1 MKFKPIFLLAVLGVL
16 AAVSAAYLFGIRGK
30 PQPPAFAP
38 ASNPYE
44 KGIYAN
50 GLIESLQ
57 GSGEN
62 INIYPEVAGTVTAV
76 PVAEGAR
83 VAAGTTLLLL
93 DDSVQRATTEQLR
106 AQADAAAA
114 QVDLAQASYA
124 NAEDQW
130 RKQQASHDLD
140 ARSVSRDALDT
151 ARHGVDVARAT
162 LEAARKQA
170 VAATR
175 AYQAARVLLSKY
187 TLKAPVDGTVMAVNA
202 ATGGYLSPQ
211 GAYDSYTGSLLPALV
226 MGSGSGE
233 LAVRCYVDE
242 ILIQRLPD
250 PSRMRARM
258 FIRGTNLDLPLEFV
272 RIQHYVS
279 PKIELSNQRTERVDV
294 RVLPLVFKFRPPE
307 GVTLYKGQLV
317 DVYIG
322 DH

>member
-1 MKFKPIFLLAVLGVL
+1 MKVKLIFALALLGVL
-16 AAVSAAYLFGIRGK
+16 AALSAAYLFGVRSK

-62 INIYPEVAGTVTAV
+62 INLYPEVAGTVTTVLA
-76 PVAEGAR
+76 AEGAQ
-83 VAAGTTLLLL
+83 VAAGAPLLQL

-106 AQADAAAA
+106 AQAEAAAA
-114 QVDLAQASYA
+114 QVTLAQASLS
-124 NAEDQW
+124 NLEDQW
-130 RKQQASHDLD
+130 RKQRASHALD

-151 ARHGVDVARAT
+151 ARHAVDVARAT
-162 LEAARKQA
+162 LDVAKKQA
-170 VAATR
+170 VAAAKAT
-175 AYQAARVLLSKY
+175 QAAQVLLSKY
-187 TLKAPVDGTVMAVNA
+187 QLKAPVAGTVMAVNA
-202 ATGGYLSPQ
+202 AAGGYLSPQ
-211 GAYDSYTGSLLPALV
+211 GAYDSYTGAMLPPVV
-226 MGSGSGE
+226 MGSGGDE

-250 PSRMRARM
+250 PAKIKARM
-258 FIRGTNLDLPLEFV
+258 FIRGTTVDLPLEFV

-294 RVLPLVFKFRPPE
+294 RVLPLVFKFRKPANM
-307 GVTLYKGQLV
+307 TLYPGQLV

-322 DH
+322 DR

>member
-1 MKFKPIFLLAVLGVL
+1 MRFKLIFLLAALGVVL
-16 AAVSAAYLFGIRGK
+16 AVSAAYLFGIRSK

-62 INIYPEVAGTVTAV
+62 INLYPEVAGTVTAV
-76 PVAEGAR
+76 LADEGER
-83 VAAGTTLLLL
+83 VTAGAPLLQL
-93 DDSVQRATTEQLR
+93 DDSVQRATMEQLR
-106 AQADAAAA
+106 AQAEAAAA
-114 QVDLAQASYA
+114 QVRLAEASLSSL
-124 NAEDQW
+124 EDQW
-130 RKQQASHDLD
+130 RKQQASYALD
-140 ARSVSRDALDT
+140 PRSVSRDAFDT
-151 ARHGVDVARAT
+151 ARHAAEVGRAT

-170 VAATR
+170 VAA
-175 AYQAARVLLSKY
+175 AKAAQAAQVLLSKY
-187 TLKAPVDGTVMAVNA
+187 ALKAPVAGTVLAVNVA
-202 ATGGYLSPQ
+202 AGGYLSPQ
-211 GAYDSYTGSLLPALV
+211 GTYDSYTGAQLPALV
-226 MGSGSGE
+226 MGSGGDE

-250 PSRMRARM
+250 PSKIKARL
-258 FIRGTNLDLPLEFV
+258 FIRGTPVDLPLEFV

-294 RVLPLVFKFRPPE
+294 RVLPLVFKFRKPADM
-307 GVTLYKGQLV
+307 TLYPGQLV

-322 DH
+322 DR

>member
-1 MKFKPIFLLAVLGVL
+1 MRFKLIFLVAALGVVL
-16 AAVSAAYLFGIRGK
+16 AVSAAYLYGIRSK

-62 INIYPEVAGTVTAV
+62 INLYPEVAGTVTAV
-76 PVAEGAR
+76 LAAEGEQ
-83 VAAGTTLLLL
+83 VAAGAPLLQL

-106 AQADAAAA
+106 AQAEAAAA
-114 QVDLAQASYA
+114 QVTLAEASLSSL
-124 NAEDQW
+124 EDQW
-130 RKQQASHDLD
+130 RKQQASYALD
-140 ARSVSRDALDT
+140 PRSVSRDTFDT
-151 ARHGVDVARAT
+151 ARHAAEVGRAT
-162 LEAARKQA
+162 LGAARKQA
-170 VAATR
+170 VAADK
-175 AYQAARVLLSKY
+175 AAQAAQVLLSKY
-187 TLKAPVDGTVMAVNA
+187 AIKAPVAGTVLAVNA
-202 ATGGYLSPQ
+202 TAGGYLSPQ
-211 GAYDSYTGSLLPALV
+211 GAYDSYTGAQLPALV
-226 MGSGSGE
+226 MGSGGDE

-250 PSRMRARM
+250 PSKIKARL
-258 FIRGTNLDLPLEFV
+258 FIRGTPVDLPLEFV

-294 RVLPLVFKFRPPE
+294 RVLPLVFKFRKPADM
-307 GVTLYKGQLV
+307 TLYPGQLV

-322 DH
+322 DR